1 MRRRTVFSHIKST
14 ADERAAWHAA
24 AAAAGMTLSDL
35 FRSHPLLSTKPV
47 GRAIRRRAAHAGAD
61 PALLAG
67 IAKAGNNLNQL
78 ARWCN
83 SYKSAADC
91 VQVLSALTAIQ
102 RQLSSF
108 LPPHAPA
115 QAGAT
120 RAEGEAD

>member
-1 MRRRTVFSHIKST
+1 MRRRTVFSHVKST
-14 ADERAAWHAA
+14 PDERAEWHAV

-35 FRSHPLLSTKPV
+35 FRSHPLLATKPV
-47 GRAIRRRAAHAGAD
+47 GRAPRRRAAHAATD

-67 IAKAGNNLNQL
+67 IAKVGNNLNQL

-83 SYKSAADC
+83 SYKSASDC

-108 LPPHAPA
+108 LPPHAA
-115 QAGAT
+115 C
-120 RAEGEAD
+120 RAESEGD